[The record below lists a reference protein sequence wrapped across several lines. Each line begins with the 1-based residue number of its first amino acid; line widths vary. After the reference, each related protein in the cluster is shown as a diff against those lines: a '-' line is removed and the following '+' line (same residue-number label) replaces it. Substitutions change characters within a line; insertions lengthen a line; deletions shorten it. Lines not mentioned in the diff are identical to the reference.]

1 MDGYFLYK
9 GSNYYHIGEWFF
21 GAIVF
26 LYILYPLFAK
36 LLNRYGA
43 KVLIVVIPVWVWQIY
58 TDVFDIIIDR
68 NLIFCSCIFIV
79 GMLVFKYE
87 LYNNML
93 LKWLSV
99 PISIILVCVPITQLF
114 YIKHIVLTI
123 CVFFSLFAVGEVL
136 MKIPGISKGIRFL
149 GDLSFPMFLV
159 QNQIGVMIVRRFDP
173 QSITG
178 MIKASL
184 VTVLLCILAGWCLRA
199 VTNTILKTNWFCSL
213 ERLILSNNKVEV

>member
-1 MDGYFLYK
+1 
-9 GSNYYHIGEWFF
+9 
-21 GAIVF
+21 
-26 LYILYPLFAK
+26 LFAK
-36 LLNRYGA
+36 LLNQYGA

-58 TDVFDIIIDR
+58 TDVFDIIIAR

-79 GMLVFKYE
+79 GMLIFKYE

-114 YIKHIVLTI
+114 HIKHIVLAI